1 MDLEKV
7 GALLYRLRT
16 EKGMTQKQVADRMN
30 ISDKAISKWERG
42 LGCPDVSL
50 LPELSALFEV
60 NIERILD
67 GDLAENRIESGHLRR
82 VKFYCCPICGSIT
95 THAGNAEISC
105 CGRKLSQLAA
115 KPADDAHRPTI
126 ENSDGDDYVTFRHEM
141 SKRHYISFV
150 AYGTDEK
157 LLLIK
162 LYPEQEPSARL
173 PRIHSSKTPRDRR
186 GRLYCYCNVHGLFVF

>member
-67 GDLAENRIESGHLRR
+67 GDLAQNRIESGDLRH
-82 VKFYCCPICGSIT
+82 VKFYCCTICGSVT
-95 THAGNAEISC
+95 AHAGNAEIFC
-105 CGRKLSQLAA
+105 CGRRLPLLAA

-126 ENSDGDDYVTFRHEM
+126 ENSDGDDYVTFHHEM
-141 SKRHYISFV
+141 NKRHFISFV

-162 LYPEQEPSARL
+162 LYPEQEPSVRL
-173 PRIHSSKTPRDRR
+173 PRTNAGKSPRNRR
-186 GRLYCYCNVHGLFVF
+186 ERLYFYCSAHGLFVF